1 MPRLTLFIILFFAS
15 TLRSTGQNSSVYNI
29 NKYNGLTSN
38 HVYCV
43 LIDRLGYLWLGT
55 TDGVYRYN
63 GYNLRRYDYNDGL
76 PNVDVWNLFEDN
88 QGRIWL
94 RSIAQHIGYI
104 KNNRYKRVYK
114 NTRNPFL
121 EIYPEALTETDDGKI
136 YFFNNTTDKERTYVY
151 CLIENDTLKSA
162 NIFDDKLKTM
172 PQIFG
177 KYIYHTNDS
186 FFYLFN
192 VKEIFKSNE
201 GRYSAPDKKV
211 LADINLTQAL
221 QNKRVNIFAEKYFG
235 HFTLSD
241 SILYFTNV
249 STGKTHR
256 YNIRALLKDPTE
268 QINFCYSHKQSF
280 YCITRNA
287 IIKIDTVLNVDTIY
301 QLNKLLPNHPISGFN
316 TTYLLDNK
324 IWGTI
329 IGTNNN
335 GVYIKN
341 NLSANLEPAT
351 KELEEFTFLNN
362 RNDTDGYWW
371 NSKEYELAIVNK
383 GKIKHIIKLNGFYGL
398 KKVTRYDSTSDIILS
413 MSSSH
418 WIDNNNI
425 VTPII
430 HDIDTA
436 ISMDTVNYDYNV
448 KYGSFIHCNDLY
460 VADNKDVYMLGIS
473 NVGTLKIQFDRANRR
488 LYYSICHGERFRNIH
503 YSRPINMTFCYSTD
517 KVFLF
522 NPDSDFRIEINQ
534 RQLELLG
541 FNAIEKIAT
550 DDNGNIFIKDYYGLK
565 VINYKNG
572 KIRALLKTYN
582 LRQAKMEVID
592 NNIFVAGNFGILK
605 ARIGVNGNITITDNF
620 QNTKNIHYRYLYDV
634 QFAANH
640 ATIKTDNGVFVYQF
654 NDNNDFGINN
664 YKVIA
669 NYDGVLLP
677 LSYNDTLTIEQSTN
691 IMSLD
696 VIKPTGSG
704 DLRIEYSL
712 NESPYQ
718 FSENQVILPILEPGG
733 YNIISLIASD
743 ESWRSRPLKFTIY
756 IQPKW
761 WQTQTAKR
769 IIVVLFLL
777 TFIGF
782 VYLVIVMTRRFVN
795 RNNERRNQ
803 RRELELKSIYSQIN
817 PHFIFNSLSTAQ
829 YFVKKNKNK
838 EAYEH
843 INQFSDLL
851 RAYIKSSRAKYITIA
866 EEIDNL
872 ENYLELQ
879 LTRFEEKFE
888 YAINV
893 HRDIDPTK
901 VKIPSLLLQ
910 PLVENALNH
919 GIFHSNKKGNL
930 SIIFKT
936 DEKDKDTLVCVVDD
950 DGIGRQR
957 SKELRG
963 KIIRKADSYGTILIK
978 ELIDTFNKY
987 EKINIE
993 IEYIDKQLP
1002 LTGTTVIIRIK
1013 NFTHAQ

>member
-1 MPRLTLFIILFFAS
+1 MKLFITCLLICVAS
-15 TLRSTGQNSSVYNI
+15 TSVAQNSSVYNI

-76 PNVDVWNLFEDN
+76 PNVDVWNLFEDK

-104 KNNRYKRVYK
+104 KNNRYERVYK

-121 EIYPEALTETDDGKI
+121 EIYPEALNETDDGKI
-136 YFFNNTTDKERTYVY
+136 YFFNNTTDQNRTYVY

-162 NIFDDKLKTM
+162 NIFEEKLNTL
-172 PQIFG
+172 PQVIG
-177 KYIYHTNDS
+177 TYAYHTHDS
-186 FFYLFN
+186 QFYLYN
-192 VKEIFKSNE
+192 LQEIFNNHDSTY
-201 GRYSAPDKKV
+201 GSPDKKIPTDV
-211 LADINLTQAL
+211 NITQAL
-221 QNKRVNIFAEKYFG
+221 LNTFVNIFIEKYYSYYTPTDAILN
-235 HFTLSD
+235 FTD
-241 SILYFTNV
+241 AY
-249 STGKTHR
+249 TGRKHS
-256 YNIRALLKDPTE
+256 YNIRLLLKDPNE
-268 QINFCYSHKQSF
+268 QIFFCYSDTRSF
-280 YCITRNA
+280 YCITRNS
-287 IIKIDTVLNVDTIY
+287 IIIIDSVLNIDTIY

-316 TTYLLDNK
+316 TTYLLENK

-341 NLSANLEPAT
+341 ERPGSLQPA
-351 KELEEFTFLNN
+351 KSKLEEFTFLNN

-371 NSKEYELAIVNK
+371 NSKEYKLAIVTN
-383 GKIKHIIKLNGFYGL
+383 GEIKKVITLNGFYGL
-398 KKVTRYDSTSDIILS
+398 KKVIRYDSTYDIILS
-413 MSSSH
+413 IKSSY
-418 WIDNNNI
+418 WIDKNNI
-425 VTPII
+425 ATAIN
-430 HDIDTA
+430 HNIDTA
-436 ISMDTVNYDYNV
+436 ISVDTVNYGYTIKHGNFV
-448 KYGSFIHCNDLY
+448 HCNDLL

-473 NVGTLKIQFDRANRR
+473 VLGTRRIRFDKPKRR
-488 LYYSICHGERFRNIH
+488 LYYNTCHDQRFRNIH
-503 YSRPINMTFCYSTD
+503 YSRPNNTIICYSTD

-634 QFAANH
+634 QFAVNH

-654 NDNNDFGINN
+654 NDNNDFDFNN

-677 LSYNDTLTIEQSTN
+677 LSYNDTLTIEQGTN

-718 FSENQVILPILEPGG
+718 FSENQVILPVLEPGG

-769 IIVVLFLL
+769 VIVVLFLL

-851 RAYIKSSRAKYITIA
+851 RSYIKSSRAKYITIA
-866 EEIDNL
+866 EEIENL

-993 IEYIDKQLP
+993 IEYIDKQVP
-1002 LTGTTVIIRIK
+1002 LTGTTAIIRIK